1 MGKHSL
7 NDFVFPRQ
15 RKRRGKKEKKI
26 PKEILDQYP
35 QSTTS
40 RGVLLAFLAHEYDLK
55 KIKPDLDSIRN
66 KIKKISDK
74 EVENELQ
81 AVFKRTR

>member
-1 MGKHSL
+1 MAK
-7 NDFVFPRQ
+7 
-15 RKRRGKKEKKI
+15 KKKKEKKI

-35 QSTTS
+35 KETTS
-40 RGVLLAFLAHEYDLK
+40 RGVLLASLAFEYDIK
-55 KIKPDLDSIRN
+55 NIKPDLDSIRN
-66 KIKKISDK
+66 KIKKMSDK